1 MAYVD
6 GAPCLFT
13 GSIAPGAAGSRPPI
27 DSPASSRP
35 AMARYKGGPRSTP
48 RRVMTR
54 ERIAARGFLVL
65 PKRFVVERAVAW
77 LNRCRRRGLGMTQP
91 TSARFL
97 TPPLRLAH
105 GAQDMP
111 QHDVI
116 PNRLSQHLDEAAERQ
131 IETQHQAQL
140 KGLPTD
146 FRIGADVGYR
156 GWRSCSDPSRRTSG
170 HPAPPQEEHID
181 GETDGLIAQNDGRP
195 NRHAGHAC

>member
-1 MAYVD
+1 MPFHGLD
-6 GAPCLFT
+6 R
-13 GSIAPGAAGSRPPI
+13 PGGCGLPSTDRLSGFVSAGNGKI
-27 DSPASSRP
+27 Q
-35 AMARYKGGPRSTP
+35 GGPRSTP

-77 LNRCRRRGLGMTQP
+77 LNRCRRRGGTGNDSTDERAVSYSSP
-91 TSARFL
+91 PSGSWCAGYAAARCDSKQAL
-97 TPPLRLAH
+97 TTPGRSCGTA
-105 GAQDMP
+105 
-111 QHDVI
+111 
-116 PNRLSQHLDEAAERQ
+116 NRNPASGP
-131 IETQHQAQL
+131 I
-140 KGLPTD
+140 KGFAYR

>member
-1 MAYVD
+1 MPFHGLD
-6 GAPCLFT
+6 R
-13 GSIAPGAAGSRPPI
+13 PGGCGLPSTDRLSGFVSAGNGKI
-27 DSPASSRP
+27 Q
-35 AMARYKGGPRSTP
+35 GGPRST

-54 ERIAARGFLVL
+54 ERNAARGFLVL

-77 LNRCRRRGLGMTQP
+77 LNRCRRQGLGMTQP

-146 FRIGADVGYR
+146 SGLVPMLATGDGDHAVIPPAGLQVT
-156 GWRSCSDPSRRTSG
+156 RRHHRKSTLM
-170 HPAPPQEEHID
+170 A
-181 GETDGLIAQNDGRP
+181 RP
-195 NRHAGHAC
+195 TVS